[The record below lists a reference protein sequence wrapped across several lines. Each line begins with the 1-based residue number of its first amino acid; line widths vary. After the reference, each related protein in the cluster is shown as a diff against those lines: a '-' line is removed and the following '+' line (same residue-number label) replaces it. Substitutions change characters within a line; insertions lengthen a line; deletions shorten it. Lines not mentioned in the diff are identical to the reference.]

1 MVAQRER
8 RDNPYPLTWEVP
20 LAVFAGSLL
29 ILVLGIHLGRALA
42 TFASGGTWAW
52 PAATHLFSSAI
63 GVLQGDGGAGLQTP
77 VSSVDSDTLFGWV
90 LAVEIVTIVVYG
102 LLVWVGVRRWGP
114 NRVLGL
120 ASAEDARRLLGRQRL
135 HAVRRVVRPDL
146 YGSRLRR

>member
-29 ILVLGIHLGRALA
+29 VLVLGVHLGRALA
-42 TFASGGTWAW
+42 SLTLGGTWVW
-52 PAATHLFSSAI
+52 PAATHLFGSAI
-63 GVLQGDGGAGLQTP
+63 GVLQGDGGAGLP
-77 VSSVDSDTLFGWV
+77 AAASSVDSEALFGWV

-102 LLVWVGVRRWGP
+102 LLVWVGLRRWGP

-146 YGSRLRR
+146 YGSRAPR